1 MTDEQKENKLLGLYI
16 LLGIIFIIWIAS
28 IFGLT
33 QYISD
38 PEKKGQFGDSFGAIN
53 SLFSGLAL
61 AGIIYTIYLQKKELS
76 LQRKEL
82 SDTREEFKI
91 QNKTLSLQRFEN
103 TFFHLLELHH
113 QIVNAIYI
121 DIYKYKP
128 ISALSI
134 KSIERKGKNE
144 KDKVTLKGRDV
155 FKHSYEQVNYQIK
168 QNENEFEKIYME
180 YWSIVQTDF
189 GHYFRNLYRIIK
201 LVNEYEFHSHTEL
214 ECIENPIKREDILKY
229 SLPNFN
235 TRYKYT
241 SIVRAQL
248 SDFELLWLFY
258 NGLSVNGLEKFKPL
272 IEEYSLLKNLPKDKI
287 GNKNLIL
294 SYKKEAFNKRK

>member
-1 MTDEQKENKLLGLYI
+1 MSNEKKENKLAGLYV
-16 LLGIIFIIWIAS
+16 LLGIIFIVWVAS

-33 QYISD
+33 QFISD
-38 PEKKGQFGDSFGAIN
+38 SEKKGQFGDSFGAIN

-82 SDTREEFKI
+82 RDTREEFKI

-113 QIVNAIYI
+113 QIVNAIDI
-121 DIYKYKP
+121 DIYRNKP
-128 ISALSI
+128 ISALSL
-134 KSIERKGKNE
+134 KSVTEKGKLE
-144 KDKVTLKGRDV
+144 KDKIILKGRDV
-155 FKHSYEQVNYQIK
+155 FKYSYEQINFRIK
-168 QNENEFEKIYME
+168 ENEDDFEKIYMN
-180 YWSIVQTDF
+180 YWPKVQTDF

-201 LVNEYEFHSHTEL
+201 LVNEYEFHTHSEL
-214 ECIENPIKREDILKY
+214 ECIENPIKPEDRLKY

-241 SIVRAQL
+241 SIVRSQL

-258 NGLSVNGLEKFKPL
+258 NGLSENGLEMFKPL

-287 GNKNLIL
+287 ANKIL
-294 SYKKEAFNKRK
+294 LLQYNKKAYKE

>member
-1 MTDEQKENKLLGLYI
+1 MSNEKNENKLVGLYI
-16 LLGIIFIIWIAS
+16 LLGIVFIVWIAS
-28 IFGLT
+28 LLGLN
-33 QYISD
+33 QLISD
-38 PEKKGQFGDSFGAIN
+38 PERKGQFGDSFGAIN

-82 SDTREEFKI
+82 SDTREEFKT

-113 QIVNAIYI
+113 QIVNAIDI
-121 DIYKYKP
+121 DIYKNKP
-128 ISALSI
+128 ISALTL
-134 KSIERKGKNE
+134 KSVERKEKIE
-144 KDKVTLKGRDV
+144 KDKITLKGRDV
-155 FKHSYEQVNYQIK
+155 FKYSFEQVNYQIRK
-168 QNENEFEKIYME
+168 AESDFDKIYMD
-180 YWSIVQTDF
+180 YWPIVQTDF

-201 LVNEYEFHSHTEL
+201 LVNEYKFHSHSEL
-214 ECIENPIKREDILKY
+214 ESSENPLNDEDKTNYTL
-229 SLPNFN
+229 SNFN

-258 NGLSVNGLEKFKPL
+258 NGLSENGLKKFKPL

-287 GNKNLIL
+287 GNKNLKFRYNKKA
-294 SYKKEAFNKRK
+294 YKE

>member
-1 MTDEQKENKLLGLYI
+1 MSNGQKENKLVGLYI
-16 LLGIIFIIWIAS
+16 LLGLIFIVWIAS

-33 QYISD
+33 QLISD
-38 PEKKGQFGDSFGAIN
+38 PERKGQFGDSFGAIN

-113 QIVNAIYI
+113 QIVNAIDL
-121 DIYKYKP
+121 DIYKNKP
-128 ISALSI
+128 ISALSL
-134 KSIERKGKNE
+134 KSIDNKNKID

-155 FKHSYEQVNYQIK
+155 FKYSYEQVNYQIK
-168 QNENEFEKIYME
+168 KGNDDFEEVYME
-180 YWSIVQTDF
+180 YWKIVQTDF

-201 LVNEYEFHSHTEL
+201 LVNEYEFHTHDEL
-214 ECIENPIKREDILKY
+214 DCIVNPEKYIDRIKYPLA
-229 SLPNFN
+229 NFN

-258 NGLSVNGLEKFKPL
+258 NGLSQNGVELFKPL
-272 IEEYSLLKNLPKDKI
+272 IEEYSLLKNIPKDKI
-287 GNKNLIL
+287 GNKNLIFR
-294 SYKKEAFNKRK
+294 YDKKAFKE

>member
-1 MTDEQKENKLLGLYI
+1 MSDEQKENKLIGLYI
-16 LLGIIFIIWIAS
+16 LLGLVFIVWIAS
-28 IFGLT
+28 IFGLI
-33 QYISD
+33 QYIPD

-113 QIVNAIYI
+113 QIVNAIDI
-121 DIYKYKP
+121 DIYKNKP
-128 ISALSI
+128 ISALSL
-134 KSIERKGKNE
+134 KSIERKEKIE

-155 FKHSYEQVNYQIK
+155 FKYSYEQVNYQIK
-168 QNENEFEKIYME
+168 KNEKEFDKVYMD
-180 YWSIVQTDF
+180 YWPIVQTDF

-201 LVNEYEFHSHTEL
+201 LVNEYEFHSHAEL
-214 ECIENPIKREDILKY
+214 DCIENPLKREDRLKY
-229 SLPNFN
+229 FLPNFK

-258 NGLSVNGLEKFKPL
+258 NGLSDNGREMFKPL

-287 GNKNLIL
+287 GNKDLIFK
-294 SYKKEAFNKRK
+294 YNKKAFKE